1 MAYGVRF
8 HRCDSCDAARE
19 PREQE
24 ARGYTDARPFRRVV
38 ERTPAHTVEFRI
50 CHIHGEIYCIR
61 HVFESIPGLA
71 RDKPCRYW
79 RADARYQRSPY
90 FTRLSFS
97 QYTTARF
104 QPTTRL
110 GTRLRMTPRT
120 ETLAIP
126 TDRLRRRAFDFFE
139 LTKPRI
145 VVMVLITTFV
155 GFYLG
160 ISDTGDYVGLF
171 HTLLGT
177 ALVAGGTLALNQVM
191 EREADAKMERTK
203 TRPLPD
209 GRLQPLE
216 ALMFGALITIGGLVY
231 LVLLVNPLSA
241 LVTSAIVISY
251 LLVYT
256 PLKMK
261 TSLCMVVGAVPGAL
275 PPVIGWAAIRGTI
288 DLEAWVLFAIMF
300 LWQMPHSLAIGWLYR
315 EDYARA
321 GFQLLPVLDPEGK
334 STGRQVI
341 SNCLALLAV
350 GLIPTLIGFTG
361 AIYFFSALALGLMFL
376 WYGVGLARSCSREA
390 ARRLLFASLVYL
402 PVLLAIMAFD
412 KTSF

>member
-1 MAYGVRF
+1 
-8 HRCDSCDAARE
+8 
-19 PREQE
+19 
-24 ARGYTDARPFRRVV
+24 
-38 ERTPAHTVEFRI
+38 
-50 CHIHGEIYCIR
+50 
-61 HVFESIPGLA
+61 
-71 RDKPCRYW
+71 
-79 RADARYQRSPY
+79 
-90 FTRLSFS
+90 
-97 QYTTARF
+97 
-104 QPTTRL
+104 
-110 GTRLRMTPRT
+110 MTPRT

-160 ISDTGDYVGLF
+160 ISDSGDYVGLF

-350 GLIPTLIGFTG
+350 GLTG

>member
-1 MAYGVRF
+1 
-8 HRCDSCDAARE
+8 
-19 PREQE
+19 
-24 ARGYTDARPFRRVV
+24 
-38 ERTPAHTVEFRI
+38 
-50 CHIHGEIYCIR
+50 
-61 HVFESIPGLA
+61 
-71 RDKPCRYW
+71 
-79 RADARYQRSPY
+79 
-90 FTRLSFS
+90 
-97 QYTTARF
+97 
-104 QPTTRL
+104 
-110 GTRLRMTPRT
+110 MTPRT